1 MHGMSMRGL
10 ERGTP
15 NKLTPLVTPWQQ
27 SSETP
32 PHCRPHTLASED
44 QLTSKHPSKDMSQQL
59 RFIVDTLNQPPFSRK
74 YNLVT
79 FDSLDSFNLL
89 QVLNDVLSEISP
101 DHKIDLRGEPPDQTA
116 IRIFSLLRVLKY
128 KPKTDQGGGLNA
140 FRQGLMQGDKPT
152 IYPLLQWLLERLSEL
167 KKRAYLARF
176 LGKIEVPSEFLQ
188 DEVMIEAK
196 AIHDEL
202 LEQFKEL
209 HKTVQQQRSS
219 QFNVA
224 EVRKDI
230 ASMEEEKEQLIKR
243 TERLKQKAASTPNHT
258 EMLEAARQLRKEK
271 DRELEL
277 ANQKVEQK
285 NQLLHAQQKTQRLQK
300 QLEDMK
306 SSSQDLTPKGLISK
320 LGEENTLKRILTEES
335 MPKKVEAKRKECI
348 ELEWVLAEPIMS
360 ELDLDTIRQEIEEAN
375 EEVARLME
383 KRMPGSDPI
392 QDKLAL
398 FRQQASIIARKK
410 EAAAEAY
417 KTLTD
422 ELAAVEAELQSKR
435 DQLREFDGGEVLR
448 EDEFKR
454 FVNRLRT
461 MNATYKKKKAE
472 LSTFK
477 AEYGVLAR
485 TEEILKS
492 RDENIEELVA
502 VLEQEKG
509 VQGYRETQDALEEVS
524 TAKGE
529 FDERKGAVL
538 EEMARAIEQLTA
550 AIESKKAFL
559 APLIKEVRP
568 LRLRH
573 QEVQAQHTEKKVAY
587 DGLAAGYEGQRSNLE
602 KEVKAYWEETTAE
615 ESRYHYL
622 QYMLK
627 SVKLQEQKVAA
638 EMQCYVS
645 SDPAEKRKSLRDQF
659 TRKIQEQENLGK
671 ALRDK
676 QKEVKETH
684 GDTMKQVK
692 MWKDLKRLFE
702 VKHECFVQGQQ
713 QMLQAKAAEQKM
725 MANENRLVIS

>member
-1 MHGMSMRGL
+1 
-10 ERGTP
+10 
-15 NKLTPLVTPWQQ
+15 
-27 SSETP
+27 
-32 PHCRPHTLASED
+32 
-44 QLTSKHPSKDMSQQL
+44 MSQQL
-59 RFIVDTLNQPPFSRK
+59 RFIVDTLNQPPFSRH

-128 KPKTDQGGGLNA
+128 KPKSDQGGGLNA
-140 FRQGLMQGDKPT
+140 FRQGLLQGDKPT
-152 IYPLLQWLLERLSEL
+152 IYPLLQWLLERQTEL

-176 LGKIEVPSEFLQ
+176 LGRIDIPSEFLQ
-188 DEVMIEAK
+188 DEIVIEAN
-196 AIHDEL
+196 AIHTEL

-230 ASMEEEKEQLIKR
+230 ASMEEEKEQLVRR
-243 TERLKQKAASTPNHT
+243 TERLKQKAESTPNHK
-258 EMLEAARQLRKEK
+258 EMLEAARRLRREK

-285 NQLLHAQQKTQRLQK
+285 NQLLHAQQQIQRLRK
-300 QLEDMK
+300 QLQDMK
-306 SSSQDLTPKGLISK
+306 NSSQDLTPEGLVSQ
-320 LGEENTLKRILTEES
+320 LEEENRLKRILTEES

-348 ELEWVLAEPIMS
+348 ELERVLAEPIMS
-360 ELDLDTIRQEIEEAN
+360 DLDLDVIRQQVEEAN
-375 EEVARLME
+375 EEVSRLME

-410 EAAAEAY
+410 ETAAEEY
-417 KTLTD
+417 KTLMD
-422 ELAAVEAELQSKR
+422 EHTSVEADLQSKR
-435 DQLREFDGGEVLR
+435 DQLREFDGGELLR

-454 FVNRLRT
+454 YVNRLRT
-461 MNATYKKKKAE
+461 MNTTYKKKKAE
-472 LSTFK
+472 LSAFK

-492 RDENIEELVA
+492 RDENIEELVTI
-502 VLEQEKG
+502 LEERKG
-509 VQGYRETQDALEEVS
+509 VHGYRETQDALEEVS
-524 TAKGE
+524 VAKSE

-538 EEMARAIEQLTA
+538 EEMSKGIEQLTA

-568 LRLRH
+568 LRLKH

-587 DGLAAGYEGQRSNLE
+587 DGLAAGLEGQRSQLE

-627 SVKLQEQKVAA
+627 SVRLQEQKVAA

-645 SDPAEKRKSLRDQF
+645 SDPTEKRKSLRDQF

-684 GDTMKQVK
+684 GDAMKQVK

-702 VKHECFVQGQQ
+702 VKHECFVQKQQ
-713 QMLQAKAAEQKM
+713 QMIQAKATEQKM

>member
-1 MHGMSMRGL
+1 
-10 ERGTP
+10 
-15 NKLTPLVTPWQQ
+15 
-27 SSETP
+27 
-32 PHCRPHTLASED
+32 
-44 QLTSKHPSKDMSQQL
+44 MSQQL
-59 RFIVDTLNQPPFSRK
+59 RFIVDTLNQPPFSRR

-79 FDSLDSFNLL
+79 FDSLDPFNLL

-101 DHKIDLRGEPPDQTA
+101 DHKMDLREEPPDQTA

-128 KPKTDQGGGLNA
+128 KPKSDQGGGLNS

-152 IYPLLQWLLERLSEL
+152 VYPLLQWLLERLPDL

-176 LGKIEVPSEFLQ
+176 LGRIEVPSEFQQ
-188 DEVMIEAK
+188 DEVMVEAI

-209 HKTVQQQRSS
+209 HRTIQQQRSS

-230 ASMEEEKEQLIKR
+230 ASMEEEREQLIKR
-243 TERLKQKAASTPNHT
+243 TERLKQKATSTPDHT
-258 EMLEAARQLRKEK
+258 EMLEAARKLRTEK

-277 ANQKVEQK
+277 SNQKVEQK
-285 NQLLHAQQKTQRLQK
+285 NQLLHAQQKVQRLQK
-300 QLEDMK
+300 QLLDMK
-306 SSSQDLTPKGLISK
+306 SSSQDLTPDSLISQ
-320 LGEENTLKRILTEES
+320 LEEENRLKRILTEES
-335 MPKKVEAKRKECI
+335 LPKKVEAKRKECI
-348 ELEWVLAEPIMS
+348 ELERVLAEPIMN
-360 ELDLDTIRQEIEEAN
+360 ETDLDVIRQQIEEAN
-375 EEVARLME
+375 EEVTRLME

-410 EAAAEAY
+410 EAAAEDY
-417 KTLTD
+417 KALTD
-422 ELAAVEAELQSKR
+422 ELSTLEHKLQSKR

-472 LSTFK
+472 LSTVK

-492 RDENIEELVA
+492 RDDNIEELVTI
-502 VLEQEKG
+502 LEQKKG
-509 VQGYRETQDALEEVS
+509 VHGYRETQDALEEVS
-524 TAKGE
+524 AAKSE
-529 FDERKGAVL
+529 IDERKGEVL
-538 EEMARAIEQLTA
+538 EEMSKGIEQLTA

-568 LRLRH
+568 LRLKH
-573 QEVQAQHTEKKVAY
+573 QEIQAQHAEKKVTY
-587 DGLAAGYEGQRSNLE
+587 DGMAAGLEGQRLNLE
-602 KEVKAYWEETTAE
+602 KEVRAYWEETSAE
-615 ESRYHYL
+615 ESQYHHL

-638 EMQCYVS
+638 EMQCYIS

-684 GDTMKQVK
+684 GDAMKQVK
-692 MWKDLKRLFE
+692 MWNDLKRLFE

-713 QMLQAKAAEQKM
+713 QMMQAKATERKM

>member
-1 MHGMSMRGL
+1 
-10 ERGTP
+10 
-15 NKLTPLVTPWQQ
+15 
-27 SSETP
+27 
-32 PHCRPHTLASED
+32 
-44 QLTSKHPSKDMSQQL
+44 MSQQL
-59 RFIVDTLNQPPFSRK
+59 RFIVDTLNQPPFSRH

-101 DHKIDLRGEPPDQTA
+101 DHKVDLRSEPPDQTA
-116 IRIFSLLRVLKY
+116 IRLFSLLRVLKY
-128 KPKTDQGGGLNA
+128 KPKSDQGGGLNA
-140 FRQGLMQGDKPT
+140 FRQGLMRGDKPT
-152 IYPLLQWLLERLSEL
+152 IYPLMQWLLERRLEL

-176 LGKIEVPSEFLQ
+176 LGRIEVPSEFLQ
-188 DEVMIEAK
+188 DEVMIEAN

-243 TERLKQKAASTPNHT
+243 TERLKQKAMSTPNHT
-258 EMLEAARQLRKEK
+258 EMLEAATKLRKEK

-277 ANQKVEQK
+277 ANHKVEQK
-285 NQLLHAQQKTQRLQK
+285 NQLLHAQQKIHRVQK
-300 QLEDMK
+300 QLQDMK
-306 SSSQDLTPKGLISK
+306 NSSQDLTAAGLVSQ
-320 LGEENTLKRILTEES
+320 LEEENRLKRILTEET

-348 ELEWVLAEPIMS
+348 ELEHVLEEPIMS
-360 ELDLDTIRQEIEEAN
+360 ELDLDVIRQQIEEAN
-375 EEVARLME
+375 EEVSRLME

-410 EAAAEAY
+410 EAAAEEY
-417 KTLTD
+417 KAMTD
-422 ELAAVEAELQSKR
+422 ELSGVETELQAKR

-454 FVNRLRT
+454 YVNRLRT

-472 LSTFK
+472 FSTFK

-492 RDENIEELVA
+492 RDENIEELVKI
-502 VLEQEKG
+502 LEQKKG
-509 VQGYRETQDALEEVS
+509 VHGYRDTQNALEEVS
-524 TAKGE
+524 AAKGA
-529 FDERKGAVL
+529 FDERKGEVL
-538 EEMARAIEQLTA
+538 EEMSKGIEQLTA

-568 LRLRH
+568 LRLKH
-573 QEVQAQHTEKKVAY
+573 QEVQAQHSEKKVAY
-587 DGLAAGYEGQRSNLE
+587 DGMAAGLEAQRSNLE

-615 ESRYHYL
+615 ESQYHYL

-627 SVKLQEQKVAA
+627 SVQLQEQKVAA

-676 QKEVKETH
+676 QKEIKETH
-684 GDTMKQVK
+684 GDAMKQVK

-702 VKHECFVQGQQ
+702 MKHECFVQGQH
-713 QMLQAKAAEQKM
+713 QMIQAKAAEQKI